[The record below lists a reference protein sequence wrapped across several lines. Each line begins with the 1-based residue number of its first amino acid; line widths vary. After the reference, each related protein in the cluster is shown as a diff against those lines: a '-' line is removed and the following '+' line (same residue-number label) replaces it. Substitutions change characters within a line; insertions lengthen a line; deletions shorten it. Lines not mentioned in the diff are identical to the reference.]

1 MKRIF
6 LALSFTLVICVSC
19 NNSSE
24 KKEQASINNQN
35 TEKTIKQLEIHF
47 SFKTSETDVFK
58 IAMNNI
64 KVDELQ
70 KKHIQIFETVSPSID
85 FDNIIAKFDKNN
97 MSKNIVF
104 GLGNKKNKEVTIESI
119 NIFFNHKNLNINTP
133 EKMSKFLKFNK
144 FIQRDSTSM
153 ILKTNIIDGKH
164 SPSFTLTKK
173 LINSLNKD

>member
-6 LALSFTLVICVSC
+6 LALSFTLIICVSC

-35 TEKTIKQLEIHF
+35 TEKTIQQLEIHF

-70 KKHIQIFETVSPSID
+70 RKHIQIFETVSGI
-85 FDNIIAKFDKNN
+85 
-97 MSKNIVF
+97 
-104 GLGNKKNKEVTIESI
+104 
-119 NIFFNHKNLNINTP
+119 P
-133 EKMSKFLKFNK
+133 EWML
-144 FIQRDSTSM
+144 
-153 ILKTNIIDGKH
+153 
-164 SPSFTLTKK
+164 
-173 LINSLNKD
+173 